1 MLPAS
6 TARRLCMIF
15 GNAPEI
21 HLAYLQMTGN
31 SDVLGTSCH
40 HVPCSSGPKALG
52 SRKLLATIYLD
63 ISE

>member
-1 MLPAS
+1 
-6 TARRLCMIF
+6 MIF